1 MIVII
6 GRDIGKIWDI
16 RITKKEDIQDKSSR
30 LKTWRNWFV
39 YYSNIVKLP
48 LDLPLRRFLIFT
60 GYYLIFVAFLMTTI
74 LDHTDLKLT
83 KSKKLLGKSNTFS
96 NAYIILSIFALSML
110 WQDLYSFFT
119 HKSISSYFKFWR
131 VYDMIMHLGLAI
143 ALCLRGTRRII
154 CLHHKYDHPWN
165 QHFS

>member
-6 GRDIGKIWDI
+6 GRDIGKMWDI

-74 LDHTDLKLT
+74 LDHIDLKLT
-83 KSKKLLGKSNTFS
+83 T
-96 NAYIILSIFALSML
+96 I
-110 WQDLYSFFT
+110 
-119 HKSISSYFKFWR
+119 
-131 VYDMIMHLGLAI
+131 
-143 ALCLRGTRRII
+143 
-154 CLHHKYDHPWN
+154 
-165 QHFS
+165 